1 MIKQKLK
8 KIFWKKVQRKDN
20 FNFVIFKTLIEDI
33 EFLNIHFE
41 IVENIYISNFVIIF
55 FIVLTSFNSIDL
67 IYFNNIIFYP
77 TFLFLYY
84 LLILRQR
91 KYRIVLEF
99 WSTSISQDRTVILRG
114 RINWQS
120 QIYISIITFCS
131 VTVFFYA
138 Y

>member
-77 TFLFLYY
+77 TFLFLHY

-91 KYRIVLEF
+91 KYRIVLKF